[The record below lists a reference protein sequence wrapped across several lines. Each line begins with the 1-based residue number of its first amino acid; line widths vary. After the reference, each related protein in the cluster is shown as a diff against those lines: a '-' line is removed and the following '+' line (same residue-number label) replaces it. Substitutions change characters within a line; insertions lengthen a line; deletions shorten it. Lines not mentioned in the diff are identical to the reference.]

1 MLKLV
6 NVSEE
11 NYFEQENS
19 RCNKKKKC
27 EELSRVEIWEMA
39 LWPCVVCSVILY
51 SVIFYPPGC
60 PTW

>member
-19 RCNKKKKC
+19 GCNKKNKMW
-27 EELSRVEIWEMA
+27 RVK
-39 LWPCVVCSVILY
+39 
-51 SVIFYPPGC
+51 
-60 PTW
+60 

>member
-27 EELSRVEIWEMA
+27 VELSRVEIWEMA
-39 LWPCVVCSVILY
+39 L
-51 SVIFYPPGC
+51 
-60 PTW
+60 